1 VTETTVARA
10 YVVSLTI
17 PDNEAYTAL
26 TTLARMGLAVDA
38 VVRADVWLL
47 TLDAERAAA
56 VDAIV
61 PTIEGIFNPNKHRL
75 EIRSDAAP
83 RTGEVWV
90 MARDE
95 TPTITIGGRA
105 VDGVHGASR
114 RTAWRL
120 LDARGHDVAPG
131 VLGQATETFLCNP
144 AFQKALLP

>member
-1 VTETTVARA
+1 MTTVERA

-26 TTLARMGLAVDA
+26 TTLARMRLAVDA
-38 VVRADVWLL
+38 VVRADVWVV
-47 TLDAERAAA
+47 TVDSDRVPAIDAL
-56 VDAIV
+56 V

-83 RTGEVWV
+83 RSGEVWI

-95 TPTITIGGRA
+95 TPTITIGGRV
-105 VDGVHGASR
+105 VDGVRGASR

-120 LDARGHDVAPG
+120 LDADGRDVAPA

-144 AFQKALLP
+144 AFQKALLS